1 MMHLQHKTISWL
13 DFEDINPS
21 DIEYL
26 HETFDIHPLA
36 LEELMVPSYQ
46 PKVIQY
52 ENNLFFSIHVP
63 LFDAD
68 QRTTFPGELDI
79 ILTKDALITS
89 HKHSIYQIS
98 NLFQQISGSENLKKE
113 YLDTTPIFLL
123 HHILDVLFK
132 SCFKRLNNIGDK
144 LLFVEQEVF
153 RGHEKAM
160 VYEISILK
168 RDILNFRRTLKPQR
182 SILESLIN
190 KEHPFIPPEVKLY
203 FQDLIGTNVR
213 LWNILESQK
222 ETIEALEGTNNSLL
236 SYKLSNT
243 MKILTIFSAI
253 ALPMSI
259 YTNLLAMTA
268 NIPFGHIPSAFWIHT
283 AITLVFGLITAI
295 FFRLKRL

>member
-1 MMHLQHKTISWL
+1 M
-13 DFEDINPS
+13 PS
-21 DIEYL
+21 A
-26 HETFDIHPLA
+26 LA
-36 LEELMVPSYQ
+36 RS
-46 PKVIQY
+46 KRT
-52 ENNLFFSIHVP
+52 SIHWE
-63 LFDAD
+63 
-68 QRTTFPGELDI
+68 RTTTNVCAARVGI
-79 ILTKDALITS
+79 ASKSA
-89 HKHSIYQIS
+89 HSCIRW
-98 NLFQQISGSENLKKE
+98 
-113 YLDTTPIFLL
+113 
-123 HHILDVLFK
+123 HH
-132 SCFKRLNNIGDK
+132 
-144 LLFVEQEVF
+144 
-153 RGHEKAM
+153 
-160 VYEISILK
+160 
-168 RDILNFRRTLKPQR
+168 R
-182 SILESLIN
+182 SWSSLIN

-243 MKILTIFSAI
+243 MKVLTIFSAI